1 MLHKKSNPHDHS
13 LLSPFSF
20 VVNFT
25 PDKVCV
31 LTAPKY
37 GFAEGYYKSRLFH
50 KKRKESVR
58 STGYSIGLFNRIG
71 SARIEPFVTVNNLSV
86 GLTAGVDH
94 LLGPNRKFG

>member
-1 MLHKKSNPHDHS
+1 MLHKKSNPHDYGMS
-13 LLSPFSF
+13 APFSF

-50 KKRKESVR
+50 KKEKKVYVVLDTASDY
-58 STGYSIGLFNRIG
+58 STGLVQPAS
-71 SARIEPFVTVNNLSV
+71 NL
-86 GLTAGVDH
+86 
-94 LLGPNRKFG
+94 LLQ